1 MRICDSHIF
10 HILPDCILS
19 HISAKCRYWIFFP
32 HKLAFSMAIVIFI
45 VFLLPISIRFLY
57 LDHLVANRMV
67 GNHVSGPLWNEM
79 G

>member
-1 MRICDSHIF
+1 
-10 HILPDCILS
+10 
-19 HISAKCRYWIFFP
+19 
-32 HKLAFSMAIVIFI
+32 MAIVIFI